1 MQYDVELADPLVD
14 VRDVVE
20 TFRSCGVT
28 APNWHG
34 TLADAVAALD
44 RLPQAAQVDARLPHL
59 IPRLRLLLAHGLLE
73 RTRIPGIPRPE
84 DDDWGF
90 DEATAS

>member
-59 IPRLRLLLAHGLLE
+59 IPRL
-73 RTRIPGIPRPE
+73 
-84 DDDWGF
+84 
-90 DEATAS
+90 